1 MTITPDLLSMIRC
14 PLKGSELT
22 LGEGVLHA
30 VDSSEVYPLIN
41 GIPWLLP
48 NPQNSLIDW
57 SIKLNHF
64 HQVLNSEI
72 EQLETAIHA
81 TTGLTQERLQKLQ
94 HGKASF
100 NRSVFELLTPIV
112 RHPMASK
119 GVYDALS
126 DIAPNTQN
134 LLSYEAN
141 LYRDWVWGEEEN
153 NISRDIVCQ
162 HIDQS
167 RCEKIL
173 VLGAG
178 AGRLAWDIHNTIAP
192 KMTVTTD
199 INPLLVLAAQQI
211 LNGKGLSIYEFPEQP
226 INSDHVAIEHNVEG
240 QKPLDNFH
248 TIFSDANKPCF
259 KKASFDTLIT
269 PWFIDIQPLEFSRF
283 LQQLNQYIGIGDQWI
298 NFGSLVFNQQ
308 RDAFCYSIDEVK
320 AIAKE
325 QGFEIKAI
333 KQQQIPYLKSPY
345 NAGHR
350 IENIWSWSAK
360 KIKDVEAISETQT
373 LPEWLR
379 DTNKPIPKLDEFK
392 QFSARHRL
400 YAQLGGEV
408 DGRTSIKKIGSKLAK
423 KHSIDKEEAETMAR
437 NLFIDLHDQQRN

>member
-57 SIKLNHF
+57 SVKLNHF

-72 EQLETAIHA
+72 EQLETAIRA

-94 HGKASF
+94 HGKACF
-100 NRSVFELLTPIV
+100 TRSVFELLTPIV

-162 HIDQS
+162 HIDTNN
-167 RCEKIL
+167 CEKIL

-178 AGRLAWDIHNTIAP
+178 AGRLARDIHNTIAP

-226 INSDHVAIEHNVEG
+226 ITSEHVAIEHHIKGLKKAN
-240 QKPLDNFH
+240 NFH
-248 TIFSDANKPCF
+248 SVFSDANKPSF

-320 AIAKE
+320 AITKE

-350 IENIWSWSAK
+350 VENIWSWSATK
-360 KIKDVEAISETQT
+360 VADVDKIKDVQHLPNWLLDIS
-373 LPEWLR
+373 
-379 DTNKPIPKLDEFK
+379 KPVPKAEYFK
-392 QFSARHRL
+392 QFTIEHRL
-400 YAQLGGEV
+400 YAQLAAEA
-408 DGRTSIKKIGSKLAK
+408 DGRTSIRKIGNKLAK
-423 KHSIDKEEAETMAR
+423 QQGMDQSEAGSLVR
-437 NLFIDLHDQQRN
+437 DLFIDLFRQNE